1 MIDRYCDPIPYVLAR
16 LAIYGAGPLAE
27 QGGGLLRQMSYT
39 PSFSIKIITTWS
51 KYEPAGADWATAT
64 GCLEPDATPGASI
77 ANCPTHPAT
86 QHNLHKRRPRAAI

>member
-1 MIDRYCDPIPYVLAR
+1 MMIDRYCDPIPYVLAR

-64 GCLEPDATPGASI
+64 GCLEPDATPVARF
-77 ANCPTHPAT
+77 AT
-86 QHNLHKRRPRAAI
+86 CQTDTAIKTNVKTVRIRA